1 MHVHIQVD
9 TDSARSITPWALFVV
24 FILGPCEPLIPILMF
39 TAKTQVEDK
48 LAGYDAGVDIYLT
61 KPAHPVELQANIKAL
76 LSQKKARSE
85 ARLNRGYT
93 VGVLATKGGVGVSTI
108 ALNLAVAAKQKSK
121 ANVLAAELRPGQ
133 GTWGDEL
140 GISTNFGLTNLLHM
154 SRTEI
159 TPDSVGKQLSQSS
172 FGVPLLLASDQPC
185 DADCMASL
193 TNFEAVIED
202 LGQRMEQQARSFGL
216 EIRTQGVSGIATAG
230 GVHRVTTAGG
240 ELTCRAVVVTTGA
253 RSNRL
258 GVPGEA
264 ELTGRGVSYCATCDG
279 AFYQGVPVAVVG
291 GGDTALEE
299 ALFLTR
305 YASKVF
311 LVHRRSEFRGTRLL
325 QERIAAEPKIEP
337 VRDAVVETVEGKDG
351 VTGLL
356 LKNVKT
362 GAETALECAGV
373 FVAIGHAPNTQM
385 FKGQLDLD
393 GNGYILRKEG
403 SATSVPV
410 CPSITRVAGG
420 VSCAW

>member
-1 MHVHIQVD
+1 MAEKILIVD
-9 TDSARSITPWALFVV
+9 DDPQTVKYLSIFVKRLGYEPLEALEGMQALKLAHAQHPDIILLDVMMPGMDGFEVARSLRRHPETA
-24 FILGPCEPLIPILMF
+24 LIPILMF

-85 ARLNRGYT
+85 ARLTRGYT

-159 TPDSVGKQLSQSS
+159 TPESVGKQLSQSS

-202 LGQRMEQQARSFGL
+202 LGQLAGLVVLDIGTSFHPAYEVFTRLCDEMVLVLEPLPVSVKRARALIDELKTHTFGSAKAL
-216 EIRTQGVSGIATAG
+216 TL
-230 GVHRVTTAGG
+230 VTMN
-240 ELTCRAVVVTTGA
+240 RA
-253 RSNRL
+253 R
-258 GVPGEA
+258 A
-264 ELTGRGVSYCATCDG
+264 EMTLNKS
-279 AFYQGVPVAVVG
+279 QI
-291 GGDTALEE
+291 EE
-299 ALFLTR
+299 ALGHSVTLGFPPAPELAYLTVAR
-305 YASKVF
+305 TTPMV
-311 LVHRRSEFRGTRLL
+311 LL
-325 QERIAAEPKIEP
+325 QPEGIISKQFEALAEH
-337 VRDAVVETVEGKDG
+337 V
-351 VTGLL
+351 L
-356 LKNVKT
+356 
-362 GAETALECAGV
+362 
-373 FVAIGHAPNTQM
+373 GHIQT
-385 FKGQLDLD
+385 
-393 GNGYILRKEG
+393 
-403 SATSVPV
+403 
-410 CPSITRVAGG
+410 
-420 VSCAW
+420 